1 MRDRRT
7 LTEYGTGFMDEAWDS
22 LKATKKWM
30 KRDGRKA
37 DADDLFIA
45 AWDLISGDN
54 YHELVRVFMPTEY
67 SEEYFRALEEFMN
80 ELHDTLDELVDLD
93 ESRRLRKILADLI
106 EVLDYEDE
114 DIHYAVSDFAQYAF
128 ADDWREIEDLAGD
141 DADDWE
147 DDQDGNDWR
156 ERQEDAARKTLNDEL
171 DKIMSE
177 IMKVSSELDSV
188 GEKAG
193 LVEGR
198 DSEDEELSEDEEGA
212 PLRIKNGQYVT
223 DVPEGEWGNY
233 PSNLLFKKI
242 KMQIERRRPVVT
254 YISGSSEALYVMI
267 YEGLNIPGIDAE
279 NMTLSFPLSVPVAK
293 RAGVDFSL
301 VIRTR
306 DHLVTYTADRTV
318 GTTEKLQL
326 SNVEKTVFT
335 GGMM

>member
-67 SEEYFRALEEFMN
+67 SEEYFSALEEFMT

-106 EVLDYEDE
+106 DVLDFEGE
-114 DIHYAVSDFAQYAF
+114 DIEYAVSDFAQYAF
-128 ADDWREIEDLAGD
+128 VDNRVDIEDLAGD

-147 DDQDGNDWR
+147 DDQDRIDWIER
-156 ERQEDAARKTLNDEL
+156 EEEAARKTLNDAL

-177 IMKVSSELDSV
+177 IMKASSELDSV
-188 GEKAG
+188 GEKEG
-193 LVEGR
+193 LVEGI

-212 PLRIKNGQYVT
+212 PLRVKNGQYVT
-223 DVPEGEWGNY
+223 DVPEEEWGNY

-242 KMQIERRRPVVT
+242 KMQIERRRPVLT
-254 YISGSSEALYVMI
+254 YISGSEALYVMV

-301 VIRTR
+301 VIKTR

-318 GTTEKLQL
+318 GTTEKLYL
-326 SNVEKTVFT
+326 SNVEKTVYM